1 MVLPRRARLTRPADW
16 RSTRSHGRSWTNTL
30 LVLSKV
36 GNDLERTRFGFS
48 VSRRLGGAVVR
59 NRVKRRI
66 SEAVRLQYGRVLP
79 GWDVV
84 IIARQPVVK
93 ADYAEVERAVS
104 DLLERSGLY
113 APQSAGE
120 GQET

>member
-1 MVLPRRARLTRPADW
+1 MVLPRCARLTRPADW
-16 RSTRSHGRSWTNTL
+16 HSARSHGRSWTNAL
-30 LVLSKV
+30 LVLSKA

-66 SEAVRLQYGRVLP
+66 SEAVRLQYGRLHP

-84 IIARQPVVK
+84 IIARQPVVG
-93 ADYAEVERAVS
+93 ANYAEVERAMS

-113 APQSAGE
+113 APQSAGG
-120 GQET
+120 GQEA